1 MAPKWIIYPP
11 NAFNLSKDFIFFF
24 FFFLFGS
31 KKISLKKKETIEF
44 HFGKLMDIVGIFF
57 YKNNL
62 FTKNLFSSRRKKG
75 EASFSLERGE
85 SHLSRVWRYRDI
97 WKNFSPSHSPPFLIV
112 DARTYVIVRNDLPA
126 LLEETSRL
134 VWFGSNSR
142 FSLARSEVFIAW
154 KTQKKKKRKKRRLLT
169 SSIRNK
175 PLPS

>member
-1 MAPKWIIYPP
+1 
-11 NAFNLSKDFIFFF
+11 
-24 FFFLFGS
+24 
-31 KKISLKKKETIEF
+31 
-44 HFGKLMDIVGIFF
+44 MDIVGIFF

-85 SHLSRVWRYRDI
+85 SHLSRVWRYRDV

-154 KTQKKKKRKKRRLLT
+154 KTQKKKKKKEKAVAHELDSKQTSPLLDRVGVRLQ
-169 SSIRNK
+169 IREI
-175 PLPS
+175 PSARQ